1 MKFFLNCIFLTR
13 KLVLPECVWYKKAE
27 IIDERTIMHFD
38 QLLDTVS
45 KSHTDLAFPANWCQG
60 RTAFGGISAAML
72 YTAMRNKIASDR
84 EILSLSTNF
93 VGPLIADTPFDIS
106 LTILREGKNTTQIE
120 ARITQNEKVA
130 VIALAC
136 FAIKRDSNV
145 IVENKQSCPLSPVNE
160 NNLIPYIEGI
170 TPQFFQHM
178 SFNIQKGAMPFSKAK
193 DGELAGWMRLKETPS
208 SVTTAHILA
217 LTDAWPP
224 AQLQMFSKPA
234 PASSMSWYI
243 EFLPHKPLAADA
255 WLAFDAF
262 THHSRDGYACEE
274 ANIYTQSG
282 ELIAMS
288 RQTVAL
294 FD

>member
-1 MKFFLNCIFLTR
+1 
-13 KLVLPECVWYKKAE
+13 
-27 IIDERTIMHFD
+27 MHFD
-38 QLLDTVS
+38 QLLDQVNSRLTQL
-45 KSHTDLAFPANWCQG
+45 TFPANWCQG

-72 YTAMRNKIASDR
+72 YTAIRTVINNER
-84 EILSLSTNF
+84 TLLSLSTNF
-93 VGPLIADTPFDIS
+93 VGPLTADTPFNIKLS
-106 LTILREGKNTTQIE
+106 LLREGKNASQIE
-120 ARITQNEKVA
+120 ARIIQDEKVA

-145 IVENKQSCPLSPVNE
+145 IVENKATCPLAPVNE
-160 NNLIPYIEGI
+160 ENLTPYIEGV

-178 SFNIQKGAMPFSKAK
+178 SFNIQKGAMPFSNASN
-193 DGELAGWMRLKETPS
+193 GELAGWMRLKETPRDLT
-208 SVTTAHILA
+208 VAHILA

-224 AQLQMFSKPA
+224 AQLQMYANVA

-243 EFLPHKPLAADA
+243 EFLPHQPLAADA
-255 WLAFDAF
+255 WLGFDAF

-274 ANIYTQSG
+274 ANIYNQAG
-282 ELIAMS
+282 ELLAMS

>member
-1 MKFFLNCIFLTR
+1 
-13 KLVLPECVWYKKAE
+13 
-27 IIDERTIMHFD
+27 MHFD
-38 QLLDTVS
+38 ELINSVS
-45 KSHTDLAFPANWCQG
+45 QSLYNLSFPANWCQG
-60 RTAFGGISAAML
+60 RTAFGGLSAAML
-72 YTAMRNKIASDR
+72 FSAMRNAISPER
-84 EILSLSTNF
+84 ELLSLSTNF

-106 LTILREGKNTTQIE
+106 LTILREGKNATQIE
-120 ARITQNEKVA
+120 ARILQNNHVA
-130 VIALAC
+130 VIALGC

-145 IVENKQSCPLSPVNE
+145 IVDNNQTCPLSPVNE
-160 NNLIPYIEGI
+160 QHLIPYTEGV

-178 SFNIQKGAMPFSKAK
+178 SFNIQKGAMPFSNAPN
-193 DGELAGWMRLKETPS
+193 GELAGWMRLKETPKEL
-208 SVTTAHILA
+208 SVAHILA

-224 AQLQMFSKPA
+224 AQLQMYSKVA

-243 EFLPHKPLAADA
+243 EFLPHKQLKSDA

-274 ANIYTQSG
+274 ANIYNQSG